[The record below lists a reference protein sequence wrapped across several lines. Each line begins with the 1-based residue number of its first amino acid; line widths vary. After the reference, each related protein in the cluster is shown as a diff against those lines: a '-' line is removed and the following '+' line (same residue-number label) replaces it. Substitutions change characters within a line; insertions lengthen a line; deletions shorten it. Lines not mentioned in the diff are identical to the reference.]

1 MRMKGWVGFALAAMM
16 LSGVPAVAA
25 DSINQ
30 DALKADAVSRLAASH
45 EPDVPLSVGRLAV
58 RQAGIVAA
66 RALLAQRGKE
76 AGLDPG
82 WNPSAAEWR
91 AAEARFRAI
100 VDDVITRGIE
110 DQSWLL
116 AIWAEQAARVLNAEE
131 ADEIA
136 THFDTPVGGEQREV
150 IEIKVV
156 GELMLASY
164 TFTDRINNT
173 IAGAEPEF
181 SQMQQVWADREPFR
195 VRNFDGDPGA
205 ARFAS
210 RNPGV
215 KYVKMLA
222 TQGVDAM
229 VRHVDAV
236 CAEAVRAVSAA
247 SAQAEP
253 FIDAYR
259 RRAAN

>member
-1 MRMKGWVGFALAAMM
+1 MRMQGLTGVALAAV
-16 LSGVPAVAA
+16 LLAGTATGA
-25 DSINQ
+25 DTDADQ
-30 DALKADAVSRLAASH
+30 ALKNDAIARLAASH

-58 RQAGIVAA
+58 RQAGIVAT
-66 RALLAQRGKE
+66 RELLARRGRE
-76 AGLDPG
+76 AGLDRG
-82 WNPSAAEWR
+82 WNPTAAEWR
-91 AAEARFRAI
+91 EAEARFRAI
-100 VDDVITRGIE
+100 VDDLIAHGIE
-110 DQSWLL
+110 DKSWLQ
-116 AIWAEQAARVLNAEE
+116 AIWAEQAARILNAEE

-136 THFDTPVGGEQREV
+136 THFDTPSGREQREV

-173 IAGAEPEF
+173 IGGAEPEF
-181 SQMQQVWADREPFR
+181 SRMQQVWADREPFR

-229 VRHVDAV
+229 LRHVDAI
-236 CAEAVRAVSAA
+236 CAEAVRAVSAS
-247 SAQAEP
+247 SAQADP
-253 FIDAYR
+253 FIEAYR
-259 RRAAN
+259 RRSAS